1 MRASPDAVVLAR
13 IWSYRSRSSPS
24 PDNTLTGFLGSC
36 QGGSHELPSAAQAIA
51 RIATARDLA
60 AIVQTA
66 STGKPQPATQNHM
79 LSPAPAR
86 P

>member
-1 MRASPDAVVLAR
+1 MRASPDAVSLAR
-13 IWSYRSRSSPS
+13 VWSCGSRSSPS
-24 PDNTLTGFLGSC
+24 PDNTPTGFLGSC
-36 QGGSHELPSAAQAIA
+36 QGGSHELPSAAKVIA
-51 RIATARDLA
+51 GISAACDPA

-66 STGKPQPATQNHM
+66 SIGKPHRAAKNHM